1 MVLIIKTFH
10 RKTRKYTT
18 MNKQIENYSLG
29 VEELV
34 KRISEQLRINSISQS
49 QVELL
54 TSLI

>member
-18 MNKQIENYSLG
+18 MNKQIENYSQE

-34 KRISEQLRINSISQS
+34 KRISDQLRINNISQS
-49 QVELL
+49 QVELF
-54 TSLI
+54 TS